1 MYDVCLK
8 KLTISFGV
16 MWKELFR
23 IMDHLL
29 YCKTESKLPDLPP
42 DELPDKFAS
51 FFIEKISA
59 IRSNLSCNADLPSS
73 MASSVVPSFPE
84 SDLLEF
90 DPVSELDV
98 EKLIKLL
105 SSKSC
110 VSDPLPT

>member
-1 MYDVCLK
+1 M
-8 KLTISFGV
+8 
-16 MWKELFR
+16 FR

-29 YCKTESKLPDLPP
+29 CCKSESKLPDPPP

-59 IRSNLSCNADLPSS
+59 IHSNLSGNADLPSL
-73 MASSVVPSFPE
+73 MVSSVFSSFLE

-110 VSDPLPT
+110 VSDPLPTWMIKQYLPVLLSFTTTL